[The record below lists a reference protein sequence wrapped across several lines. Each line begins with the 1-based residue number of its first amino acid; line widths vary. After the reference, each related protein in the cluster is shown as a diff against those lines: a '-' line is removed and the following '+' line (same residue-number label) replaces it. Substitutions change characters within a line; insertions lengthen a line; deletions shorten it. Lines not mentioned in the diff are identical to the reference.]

1 MTEIFCCVYG
11 SFFIPAGML
20 LSTVIRKTVKVTQKC
35 KGGKVVKDI
44 KKFADTNLPLLGG
57 PENVENV
64 YHCFTRLR
72 FKLYDHSKIQDGQ
85 IADTEGVLNTRHIG
99 DTYAIVVDENVT
111 GVCDE
116 IQSRLGAPRPQE
128 KSGQKKVQGKRLKTS
143 PGGMLIAMLSG
154 IMLPIIGSIC
164 GSGLCLGIQTM
175 LQQFGIVEA
184 GSAVDMLFTVL
195 GNVSFTFLPI
205 IVAASAADY
214 FKANRTM
221 AIAVICILMMPTW
234 TDMMADGVTKIYLFD
249 AVPLPVLDYSMTVVP
264 PIIIVYCL
272 AKFEHF
278 LYKYVPS
285 AVHLIVIPLL
295 DLIVI
300 GTLALVVI
308 GPVAKAVNTG
318 IADLYLYLYNLAPV
332 PISAVFAAIYPFMV
346 LVGVHAGLSPLMA
359 TLISMIGV
367 DYIMGLQGAA
377 HTAMAAAALAIFLK
391 TKNKKLKSTASS
403 AAIVT
408 GIGLTEPGLYGV
420 FLPFKKVRY
429 VCMIC
434 SAICG
439 GFFGFFKVGAIGQ
452 SLTPGGSIP
461 LFMTDTFVYWVIG
474 ELFVAVSAF
483 VLTFLFAY
491 RDGDE
496 QKLAAYR
503 NTGAE
508 EEKTM
513 E

>member
-1 MTEIFCCVYG
+1 M
-11 SFFIPAGML
+11 
-20 LSTVIRKTVKVTQKC
+20 
-35 KGGKVVKDI
+35 KDI

-184 GSAVDMLFTVL
+184 GSAVDILFTVL

-205 IVAASAADY
+205 I
-214 FKANRTM
+214 
-221 AIAVICILMMPTW
+221 
-234 TDMMADGVTKIYLFD
+234 
-249 AVPLPVLDYSMTVVP
+249 
-264 PIIIVYCL
+264 IVYCL
-272 AKFEHF
+272 ANFEHV

>member
-44 KKFADTNLPLLGG
+44 KKFADTILPLLGG

-184 GSAVDMLFTVL
+184 GSAVDILFTVL
-195 GNVSFTFLPI
+195 GNVSFTFL
-205 IVAASAADY
+205 
-214 FKANRTM
+214 
-221 AIAVICILMMPTW
+221 
-234 TDMMADGVTKIYLFD
+234 
-249 AVPLPVLDYSMTVVP
+249 

-359 TLISMIGV
+359 TSISMIGV